1 MEDNDEKNSL
11 KSCLEESNNPRMKN
25 YVKILDTPNITTFEW
40 IHRTQEELMDGIVYL
55 EKLKDILSTN
65 MRELDAARMASKET
79 EKTEQEPET
88 IHVHEEEEKVEAE
101 PKTVIKKKK
110 SKVKTGLEGEEKKK
124 KLKIK
129 NKDESKE

>member
-65 MRELDAARMASKET
+65 MRELDAARMASKES
-79 EKTEQEPET
+79 EKVDRETET
-88 IHVHEEEEKVEAE
+88 IHVHEEENVEAE

-110 SKVKTGLEGEEKKK
+110 PKVKTGLEGEEKKK